1 MGAART
7 MKTYVT
13 PATPL
18 PVPPGMRV
26 TRARP
31 RAFTEWQALRRW
43 GKLPVWERDVAGFV
57 MRQAREDAGLTQ
69 RELAARLGVT
79 QQAVAQA
86 ERWDSNPSVELLRRW
101 AAATDRALSLSFDSS
116 PPPQRETRIPAG
128 TED

>member
-1 MGAART
+1 

-13 PATPL
+13 PDTPL

-31 RAFTEWQALRRW
+31 RAFAEWQALRRW
-43 GKLPVWERDVAGFV
+43 GKLPTWERDVAGFV

-69 RELAARLGVT
+69 RELAVRLGVT

-86 ERWDSNPSVELLRRW
+86 ERWDANPSVDLLRRW
-101 AAATDRALSLSFDSS
+101 AAATGTALVLSFEQVSRS
-116 PPPQRETRIPAG
+116 
-128 TED
+128 

>member
-13 PATPL
+13 PDSPL

-31 RAFTEWQALRRW
+31 RAFAEWQILRRW
-43 GKLPVWERDVAGFV
+43 GKLPVWERDVAGYLL
-57 MRQAREDAGLTQ
+57 RQAREEVRLTQ
-69 RELAARLGVT
+69 RDLAARLGVT

-86 ERWDSNPSVELLRRW
+86 ERWDSNPSVDLLYRW
-101 AAATDRALSLSFDSS
+101 AAATGTALVLSFEPLS
-116 PPPQRETRIPAG
+116 RTRG
-128 TED
+128 